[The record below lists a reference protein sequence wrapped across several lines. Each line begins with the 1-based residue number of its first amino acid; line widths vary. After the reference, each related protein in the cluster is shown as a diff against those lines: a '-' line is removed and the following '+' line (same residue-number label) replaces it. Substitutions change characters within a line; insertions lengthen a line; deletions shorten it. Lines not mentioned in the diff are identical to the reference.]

1 MPRSLSSRS
10 PVGRPIVADHVR
22 LDARISAACT
32 HEQAARVRA
41 AAKSTGLTISEFVLY
56 AALGIRVQRVVS
68 SEWRQVWSDLAPLA
82 SNLHQ
87 LVRHLNYKAVAG
99 EVPDINTF
107 ADLAAL
113 APRLHELVVQLR
125 KTLVPVR

>member
-1 MPRSLSSRS
+1 MPLSSS
-10 PVGRPIVADHVR
+10 PYPCGGRPFVADLAR

-32 HEQAARVRA
+32 HAQAAQVRA
-41 AAKSTGLTISEFVLY
+41 SAEATGLTVSKFVLH
-56 AALGIRVQRVVS
+56 AALGLRVQRVVP
-68 SEWRQVWSDLAPLA
+68 SEWRQVWSDLAPIA

-87 LVRHLNYKAVAG
+87 LVRHLNFTAAAG
-99 EVPDINTF
+99 ETLDFNTF

-113 APRLHELVVQLR
+113 APRLHEQVVQLR